1 MAQFAAVAA
10 KFRVELAKMRTT
22 AAELQREVDEL
33 HGSADGLAGSPNFGD
48 PNVVGVSRLG
58 ARHQTIIAPTQ
69 QLISD
74 IQGGIAAGEEALR
87 VAAARYED
95 VDNRNS
101 EKIDSALTEA
111 LDERGFEEDP
121 DLPGGMRP
129 V

>member
-1 MAQFAAVAA
+1 MVDFAAVAA
-10 KFRVELAKMRTT
+10 KFRVELERMRTT

-87 VAAARYED
+87 VAATRYEE
-95 VDNRNS
+95 VDNKSS
-101 EKIDSALTEA
+101 ERIDNALAQA
-111 LDERGFEEDP
+111 LDEKGFEEDP
-121 DLPGGMRP
+121 EFPGGMRP